1 MKQLIYGLLVLLMI
15 SGSEAVIAQTQ
26 PIETTEQD
34 NSVKEDDNGNST
46 VKQKDWKDRIVVG
59 GNLGAQFGS
68 STYIEVSPIVGYKVT
83 DKFTAGIGF
92 SYQYFSENY
101 NDPFFVDYKASV
113 YGPRVFLQHDI
124 LFGFFAHAEYEYA
137 WYKFKYEDFYL
148 TEFKG
153 QVPALF
159 IGGGYNYFITD
170 NAKLQIMALYDLL
183 NGPNSLYYSPWV
195 FRIGFSTG
203 F

>member
-1 MKQLIYGLLVLLMI
+1 M
-15 SGSEAVIAQTQ
+15 AQTQ

-46 VKQKDWKDRIVVG
+46 AKQKDWKDRIVVG

-101 NDPFFVDYKASV
+101 NDPYFVDYKASV

-124 LFGFFAHAEYEYA
+124 LFGFLHMPNMNIPGINLNMKIFMQLKLPERFLH
-137 WYKFKYEDFYL
+137 YL
-148 TEFKG
+148 SE
-153 QVPALF
+153 VV
-159 IGGGYNYFITD
+159 IITTLPTMQ
-170 NAKLQIMALYDLL
+170 NCK
-183 NGPNSLYYSPWV
+183 
-195 FRIGFSTG
+195 
-203 F
+203 